1 MSLQERATEIN
12 REKPALII
20 DLQLYPTHEGGREG
34 PIAPGFG
41 CPCSKTKDLSI
52 PMFTVFPQLGDQ
64 WMQPGE
70 TRQVGV
76 VFLVKD
82 EAWEVLGNADRLYL
96 YDGKWIGEAQ
106 VIK

>member
-1 MSLQERATEIN
+1 
-12 REKPALII
+12 
-20 DLQLYPTHEGGREG
+20 
-34 PIAPGFG
+34 
-41 CPCSKTKDLSI
+41 
-52 PMFTVFPQLGDQ
+52 MFTVFPQLGDQ

-70 TRQVGV
+70 TRQVSV